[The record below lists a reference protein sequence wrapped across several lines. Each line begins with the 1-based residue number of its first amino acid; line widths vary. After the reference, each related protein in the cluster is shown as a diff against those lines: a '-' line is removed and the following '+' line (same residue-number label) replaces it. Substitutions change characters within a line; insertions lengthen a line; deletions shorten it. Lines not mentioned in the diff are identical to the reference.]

1 LEQPLPDELD
11 KFLGNL
17 GHEGSQRT

>member
-1 LEQPLPDELD
+1 LEQPLPEELD